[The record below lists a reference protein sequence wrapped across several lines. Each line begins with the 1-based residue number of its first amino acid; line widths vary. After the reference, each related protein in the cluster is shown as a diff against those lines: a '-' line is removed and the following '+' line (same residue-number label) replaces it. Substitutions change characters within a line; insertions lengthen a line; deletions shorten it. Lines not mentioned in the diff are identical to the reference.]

1 VHFPAPMADMVRGGY
16 TFLQTKECRDCGEL
30 IYLFRTPRGRIGPF
44 VKTSRGRFVSH
55 FAVCPALRSLHAAR
69 ASGAAGQGELFP
81 VTLYA
86 ARGARRNSAAI
97 ETSS

>member
-1 VHFPAPMADMVRGGY
+1 VTFPATMADMLRGGY
-16 TFLQTKECRDCGEL
+16 VFLQTKECRDCGEL
-30 IYLFRTPRGRIGPF
+30 IYLFRTPRRRTGPF

-55 FAVCPALRSLHAAR
+55 FAVCPALRSLHVAR
-69 ASGAAGQGELFP
+69 APGAGQGELFP

-86 ARGARRNSAAI
+86 ARGARRSSGTI